1 MTTSTSVFVAEPGSI
16 AAAGAGLCAIGRS
29 NSTEFFLYYSI
40 RDNPNLKP
48 KSPSKP
54 LKMDSYFSLRVS
66 LLVINGERQKFNNFL
81 LTPQQ
86 QKKPKILLVTFFLN
100 FFFLIQEISLLYCRL
115 YTLVIR
121 ICQPLLADLPLHRL
135 RGPVRD
141 HAPHQHLPLQRHDL
155 LLHQDG
161 GYREGAQHLRRLL
174 RLRITVRVGGAQLF

>member
-1 MTTSTSVFVAEPGSI
+1 MEK
-16 AAAGAGLCAIGRS
+16 
-29 NSTEFFLYYSI
+29 
-40 RDNPNLKP
+40 DK
-48 KSPSKP
+48 
-54 LKMDSYFSLRVS
+54 
-66 LLVINGERQKFNNFL
+66 KFNNFL

-86 QKKPKILLVTFFLN
+86 QKKTQILLVSFFLN

-174 RLRITVRVGGAQLF
+174 RLRVTVRVGGTVIQNKTNQLGEYSVSRNQRCKTKSHLYLICRLFSLSIIKSDMFNVMFSIGKFFLYHIKIVLNDIVRLTG